1 MRTEVETVS
10 LPNDFK
16 YKNPSGLVDIL
27 PDSQRYWHYAENVLE
42 KIASDYGFKRLILPP
57 IEAKSLYKLAFGNKF
72 DDHLIDC
79 GIEEAKEKYVFRAHP
94 RVGIIRCFL
103 ENNLAELP
111 PPFRAFTRTSVLRK
125 FPDTH
130 VNKHFFCLDVFGAK
144 DVATSTN
151 LFFLLYKLSSQFKLK
166 NHRLII
172 YSNGCEACR
181 PSYDTAFLK
190 YAKKYKDELCPHC
203 QSHISAKEIYSC
215 NTCNQKTW
223 LESAPSLLDF
233 LCPACHDQLTLVLE
247 MCDNIGIEYDVDPLS
262 FALYLEAEQT
272 TFGLKIGNERIPAI
286 VGFSYDRVASAIA
299 GRPIAATGITT
310 DLHLLTQYLEEQKVT
325 LPNSCGVQVFVA
337 QLGSQAK
344 QRCIPL
350 LQQLFNAGYSVVT
363 AGENDSIT
371 QQLQVADRLHARVTL
386 IMGQKEAINGNVILR
401 DMSAGTQ
408 DNIYLDDLIPAL
420 EERLCLYA

>member
-1 MRTEVETVS
+1 
-10 LPNDFK
+10 
-16 YKNPSGLVDIL
+16 
-27 PDSQRYWHYAENVLE
+27 
-42 KIASDYGFKRLILPP
+42 
-57 IEAKSLYKLAFGNKF
+57 
-72 DDHLIDC
+72 
-79 GIEEAKEKYVFRAHP
+79 
-94 RVGIIRCFL
+94 
-103 ENNLAELP
+103 
-111 PPFRAFTRTSVLRK
+111 
-125 FPDTH
+125 
-130 VNKHFFCLDVFGAK
+130 
-144 DVATSTN
+144 
-151 LFFLLYKLSSQFKLK
+151 
-166 NHRLII
+166 
-172 YSNGCEACR
+172 
-181 PSYDTAFLK
+181 
-190 YAKKYKDELCPHC
+190 
-203 QSHISAKEIYSC
+203 
-215 NTCNQKTW
+215 
-223 LESAPSLLDF
+223 
-233 LCPACHDQLTLVLE
+233 